1 MRIMNLIHVLLL
13 VVATFAGSTAVHAQ
27 AISGQGT
34 WETTLQARD
43 VGNTGTTNAFY
54 DTALGVTWLRNANVN
69 GTMDWSTAMSWASS
83 LAVGGVGGWRLPTMT
98 GPSIGGAWT
107 YDGSTALGYNV
118 LASTSEMANLFFS
131 TLGNKSVFDTNANQV
146 VWGGALTNKGNF
158 QDMQSFV
165 YWSGTEYAPS
175 TNSAWDFGTNDGVQG
190 ANTKSDLLYAMAV
203 HSGDVGSVVSA
214 VPEPETYAMLLAG
227 LGLIG
232 AVVRSRRS
240 DNALGATSCE
250 S

>member
-1 MRIMNLIHVLLL
+1 MSIIKFTRALLSVTAMLIA
-13 VVATFAGSTAVHAQ
+13 ATSVHAQ
-27 AISGQGT
+27 AVSGQGT

-54 DTALGVTWLRNANVN
+54 DTSLGITWLSNANMN

-83 LAVGGVGGWRLPTMT
+83 LTVGGVGGWRLPTMT
-98 GPSIGGAWT
+98 GPAIGGAWS

-118 LASTSEMANLFFS
+118 LASTSEMATLFFS
-131 TLGNKSVFDTNANQV
+131 TLGNKSVFDANANQV

-158 QDMQSFV
+158 QNMQSFI

-232 AVVRSRRS
+232 AVARRRRTAIS
-240 DNALGATSCE
+240 LGARS
-250 S
+250 